1 MPVGKLLNY
10 EEIKKQLK
18 KESVKKYFDSQKG
31 KEARKRANKK
41 YYENKLILHFPSLN
55 I

>member
-1 MPVGKLLNY
+1 MPTGNLWNY

-18 KESVKKYFDSQKG
+18 KESVKKYFNSQKG

-41 YYENKLILHFPSLN
+41 YYENKLIIQFPSLN

>member
-1 MPVGKLLNY
+1 MPLGKLMNN

-18 KESVKKYFDSQKG
+18 KESVKKYFKTQKG

-41 YYENKLILHFPSLN
+41 YYENKLIINFGSLF